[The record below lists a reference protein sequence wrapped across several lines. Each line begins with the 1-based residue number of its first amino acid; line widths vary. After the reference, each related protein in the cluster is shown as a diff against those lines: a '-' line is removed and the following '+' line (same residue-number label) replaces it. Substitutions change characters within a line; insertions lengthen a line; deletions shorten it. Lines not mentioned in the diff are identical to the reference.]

1 MPRGRSQLG
10 SVADMETW
18 PYNEYFTVAE
28 FAALPAAQQRLIVL
42 LVRALVTYLG
52 RHPEEAAGL
61 E

>member
-1 MPRGRSQLG
+1 M
-10 SVADMETW
+10 DTW

-28 FAALPAAQQRLIVL
+28 FSALPAAQQRLIVL